1 MPRWQGCSGHADW
14 TQYSNKEAANSS
26 AGAKPRLSQHR
37 PQHLRP
43 LSHAINHSV
52 AHSLPIPPFLHSS
65 PSLCHVHRVPIEWA
79 MVSTRER
86 KGDREEGKVAHS
98 CPSTWINHRTL
109 THRIRRSSSSSSSA
123 NWSDQLK
130 PAPPCPTVQQHSEWL
145 PACLPSTREES
156 LLVESQ
162 HMANRI
168 INYVQIWNV
177 DEEGG

>member
-1 MPRWQGCSGHADW
+1 MLGACWLDQLLEQGSC
-14 TQYSNKEAANSS
+14 QLFCRR
-26 AGAKPRLSQHR
+26 KPSRLSQHR

-65 PSLCHVHRVPIEWA
+65 SSLCHVHRVPIEWA

-86 KGDREEGKVAHS
+86 KGDREGGKVAHS

-130 PAPPCPTVQQHSEWL
+130 PAPPCPTVQQHSECLLAFL
-145 PACLPSTREES
+145 PREKR
-156 LLVESQ
+156 VF
-162 HMANRI
+162 
-168 INYVQIWNV
+168 
-177 DEEGG
+177 